1 MPVLRIAMLL
11 SGLGRVQRGAEAAFV
26 ELRAGSA
33 ATPTCASTCSGLG
46 QHLAQHSH
54 APGFLHSP
62 RAFEGWPRLP
72 ALRSEYEYEELSF
85 VLGLAWEQCFHP
97 ADYDITLSCSYPHVN
112 WFLQRRQH
120 RGGPVNVFVTQNGDW
135 MCRAS
140 NREYRFFRC
149 DGLVCTNPEYY
160 ARHRDR
166 YRCVLIPNG
175 VDLDVFHPAGARVE
189 PVAALPPECEGRH
202 IVLMSSAL
210 IPSKGVAEGIRAVA
224 QVPEAY
230 LVVAG
235 DGPQRAEAAA
245 LAARELP
252 GRHALLGSVPREQMP
267 ALFRRTHAFLH
278 MSRDEPSAL
287 VYLEAAST
295 GLPLVV
301 HDSPVVRWTLGD
313 AALYVNTSDT
323 DGRRRGRAARPRPGG
338 GSSHRPQGSGP
349 GVGRLE
355 LGHPGSEIP
364 RLLPRTLGGQLA
376 PLSPWGRGVGG
387 EGEGLP
393 LTPNPSSPTGVE
405 RNSGETVMLSI
416 LVVSYNTRELLR
428 QCLASLRHFAPT
440 AQVIVIDNGS
450 WDGSVEMVRSDF
462 PDIEVVAL
470 PENLGF
476 AAANNVGLRLA
487 HGDPILLLNSDTVVE
502 DDSLDRCAAWMR
514 EHPRVGA
521 LSPRLIGVDGV
532 PQQCLYPFPSLA
544 RLLRT
549 AIGQQTPTP
558 EEDVADGWLA
568 GTALFLRREALGQ
581 IGGQLDA
588 GYFMYWE
595 DADVCARLRERGW
608 QRVVCSDAHVRHHGG
623 SSSGAAAAPVRA
635 DLLAWDFFG
644 RHHWFARHRPVL
656 ECVGLWLLDAID
668 VPRILLRDSR
678 HTQCVRN
685 PKSEIR
691 NPKRETRNPRAMILL
706 KVLWWRLIG
715 RKPPRGKSKI
725 QNPKPNTD
733 SQFGFRISNFGFPV
747 KRVRVLLIAES
758 CNPAWTSVP
767 LVGYSL
773 ARRWRNIRISKSPWS
788 PMFATAPSWKQIRW
802 QPRPA
807 SITSTTSGWPGPFIP
822 SAPCCAADM
831 ICPGPPTRPWPG

>member
-1 MPVLRIAMLL
+1 
-11 SGLGRVQRGAEAAFV
+11 
-26 ELRAGSA
+26 
-33 ATPTCASTCSGLG
+33 
-46 QHLAQHSH
+46 
-54 APGFLHSP
+54 
-62 RAFEGWPRLP
+62 
-72 ALRSEYEYEELSF
+72 
-85 VLGLAWEQCFHP
+85 
-97 ADYDITLSCSYPHVN
+97 
-112 WFLQRRQH
+112 
-120 RGGPVNVFVTQNGDW
+120 
-135 MCRAS
+135 
-140 NREYRFFRC
+140 
-149 DGLVCTNPEYY
+149 
-160 ARHRDR
+160 
-166 YRCVLIPNG
+166 
-175 VDLDVFHPAGARVE
+175 
-189 PVAALPPECEGRH
+189 
-202 IVLMSSAL
+202 
-210 IPSKGVAEGIRAVA
+210 
-224 QVPEAY
+224 
-230 LVVAG
+230 
-235 DGPQRAEAAA
+235 
-245 LAARELP
+245 
-252 GRHALLGSVPREQMP
+252 
-267 ALFRRTHAFLH
+267 
-278 MSRDEPSAL
+278 
-287 VYLEAAST
+287 
-295 GLPLVV
+295 
-301 HDSPVVRWTLGD
+301 
-313 AALYVNTSDT
+313 
-323 DGRRRGRAARPRPGG
+323 
-338 GSSHRPQGSGP
+338 
-349 GVGRLE
+349 
-355 LGHPGSEIP
+355 
-364 RLLPRTLGGQLA
+364 
-376 PLSPWGRGVGG
+376 
-387 EGEGLP
+387 
-393 LTPNPSSPTGVE
+393 
-405 RNSGETVMLSI
+405 MLSI

-428 QCLASLRHFAPT
+428 QCLASLRQFAPT

-549 AIGQQTPTP
+549 AIGQQSPTP

-581 IGGQLDA
+581 IGGELDA

-608 QRVVCSDAHVRHHGG
+608 QRAVCSDAHVRHHGG

-644 RHHWFARHRPVL
+644 RHHWFARHRPAL

-685 PKSEIR
+685 PKAESR
-691 NPKRETRNPRAMILL
+691 KPKPGIRNPRAMILL

-733 SQFGFRISNFGFPV
+733 SQFGFRISNFGIPV

-773 ARRWRNIRISKSPWS
+773 ARALAEHPDLEVTLVTHVRNRPFLEADPLAAAARIHYIDNEWLARPLYSLSTLLRGGHDLSWTTNTAMAWLSYMVFEHEVLRRFRRQFRDGAFDLIHRLTPLSPTMGS
-788 PMFATAPSWKQIRW
+788 PLASLAGVPMMLGPLNGGLPW
-802 QPRPA
+802 PRDYPELRRQERE
-807 SITSTTSGWPGPFIP
+807 WLVPLRGPTNFCRII
-822 SAPCCAADM
+822 A
-831 ICPGPPTRPWPG
+831 PPTATWPQSSPAAGTRPRKSRPISRDSGFTSPRTVSTPAVCPLPPFGPSRVAGFAS